1 MTEAQARQTANIL
14 IGAAA
19 IGAACVIVRTPA
31 LRRLAWQLVRTAI
44 GTTGP
49 VWLMNE
55 VRHAWNDG
63 RHLAVPPA
71 SGEAPEHR
79 PHAI

>member
-19 IGAACVIVRTPA
+19 IGAVYVIVRTPG
-31 LRRLAWQLVRTAI
+31 LRRLAWQLARTAI

-63 RHLAVPPA
+63 RHLAVAPA
-71 SGEAPEHR
+71 SGPAPEHR

>member
-19 IGAACVIVRTPA
+19 IGVAYVIVRTPA
-31 LRRLAWQLVRTAI
+31 LRRLAWQLARTAI

-49 VWLMNE
+49 AWLMNE

-63 RHLAVPPA
+63 RHFPVAPA
-71 SGEAPEHR
+71 SGPAPEHR
-79 PHAI
+79 PHAL